1 MSNKKKVVRELFRE
15 AVFKRDGHK
24 CRFCSV
30 TENLDAHHIIDRTL
44 MANGGYVKENGI
56 TLCPDHHAKAEIWHS
71 TEGMDSV
78 EGMTPPDLFKKIYST
93 YEQAVEA
100 SIRLGRRL

>member
-1 MSNKKKVVRELFRE
+1 MSNKKKAIRELFRD

-24 CRFCSV
+24 CRFCSI

-56 TLCPDHHAKAEIWHS
+56 TLCPQHHLHAEIWHS
-71 TEGMDSV
+71 SGGTDSV
-78 EGMTPPDLFKKIYST
+78 EGMTPTDLFKKIYGT
-93 YEQAVEA
+93 YELAVEA
-100 SIRLGRRL
+100 SLKLGSRL